1 MEKFLFG
8 GEGFPSMEDLKTELR
23 LGELKSENLR
33 KSLEQAKGLASS
45 VLLFTLQWKELESH
59 FDSIQQKIEE
69 RVAVFELREKELET
83 TMRVSR
89 ERQEEIG
96 LKEIELSLLSKKVD
110 ECNVELTFKEEEI
123 DRKRKLLE
131 ECSSEFKSKNQ
142 ELDLVRKWVE
152 DCSKELSLK
161 NKQLCSV
168 QKLISEC
175 CEKLEGKE
183 KQLILVEEQIRKSS
197 NGTDA
202 LKEELECLQNSIKEC
217 SNQLDMKRTELV
229 QSQEM
234 VEDQRKELNEN
245 EKKLDSIKSL
255 IQDYEEELE
264 AKREKYEALDKS
276 ICVHAAKLD
285 YKEKKLG
292 SINEKIRH
300 RLQELHSRDDELG
313 SLQTLILRREKQL
326 ESTKEEL
333 KSVEARVKLCSKDI
347 ELKNQEFNAIQMSTE
362 ELSQELHLKEKQ
374 LSLVQIWIEGCSKQL
389 EAKEEELTSIKNSI
403 LECTKEIES
412 KQLQLEAIQKSQEE
426 LSGTLESKEKQLDL
440 VEKACGER
448 LQEANMKEKHLDLL
462 KRSLE
467 EGLEKL
473 ETEKRQF
480 EGRVKEFELRENRF
494 DSVQKAVEQ
503 RSKELEL
510 KEKKQSNGLHS
521 QASSKNPSSFF
532 SRAVGIANT
541 ESVNSIIPN
550 QIKTENPENFII
562 CRASEALSA
571 DLVVG
576 ATMDGMDLQGILN
589 KHLDEPDL
597 RKNEV
602 LSALQM
608 SPDPAKFV
616 LDLMLWISSQH
627 KKRGGTGFEE
637 SVLKISL
644 LMLEQLLQ
652 VSPHVQPKVKADA
665 LKLASEW
672 KARMKLNADNSM
684 EILGFLQF
692 IAAFGLVSSF
702 NRDEIFKLLGTTA
715 QHQQARNVCQVLG
728 FTDMIPG
735 FIQSLIERKQYIEAV
750 RFVCAFDCKDKCQPK
765 QLLTLFLQDVNR
777 VACHCC
783 KIGKNSPEV
792 WQKATDEQIAALKSV
807 IECIKDCKLES
818 CMPVEVIGKY
828 IAELEMQKMN
838 MTFSAPAPA
847 PAVQPIVIPSGP
859 WNQPSPVLA
868 AQRWFQG
875 GIHAFTPGTQPL
887 GQFHGGIYASTAGT
901 QPLGQLH
908 GGIFASTPGA
918 QPQELSNKR
927 ARTDGPVINSYR
939 PQVATVNPYIRPASP
954 HGLGIPRNQDMAHFG
969 RQPN

>member
-1 MEKFLFG
+1 
-8 GEGFPSMEDLKTELR
+8 MEDLKTELK
-23 LGELKSENLR
+23 LGELKRENLR
-33 KSLEQAKGLASS
+33 KSLEQANGLASS

-69 RVAVFELREKELET
+69 GVAVFELREKELET

-123 DRKRKLLE
+123 GSEAELLE

-168 QKLISEC
+168 QKLISDC
-175 CEKLEGKE
+175 CEKREGKE
-183 KQLILVEEQIRKSS
+183 KQLIL
-197 NGTDA
+197 
-202 LKEELECLQNSIKEC
+202 ELECLQNSIKEC
-217 SNQLDMKRTELV
+217 SNQLSMKRTELV

-234 VEDQRKELNEN
+234 VEDQCKQLNEN

-276 ICVHAAKLD
+276 ICFHAAKLD
-285 YKEKKLG
+285 YKEK
-292 SINEKIRH
+292 NW
-300 RLQELHSRDDELG
+300 ELHSRDDELG

-326 ESTKEEL
+326 ESTKEL
-333 KSVEARVKLCSKDI
+333 KSVEARVKQCSKDI

-362 ELSQELHLKEKQ
+362 ELSQELHLKEKK
-374 LSLVQIWIEGCSKQL
+374 LSL
-389 EAKEEELTSIKNSI
+389 
-403 LECTKEIES
+403 CTKEFES

-494 DSVQKAVEQ
+494 GSVQKAFEQ

-510 KEKKQSNGLHS
+510 KEKKLSNGLHS
-521 QASSKNPSSFF
+521 QVSSKNPSSFF
-532 SRAVGIANT
+532 SQAVGIANT

-550 QIKTENPENFII
+550 QIKMENPENFII

-571 DLVVG
+571 DLVV
-576 ATMDGMDLQGILN
+576 
-589 KHLDEPDL
+589 E
-597 RKNEV
+597 
-602 LSALQM
+602 
-608 SPDPAKFV
+608 
-616 LDLMLWISSQH
+616 
-627 KKRGGTGFEE
+627 GGTGFEE

-672 KARMKLNADNSM
+672 KARMKLNADNSI
-684 EILGFLQF
+684 EIL
-692 IAAFGLVSSF
+692 
-702 NRDEIFKLLGTTA
+702 DEIFKLLGTTA
-715 QHQQARNVCQVLG
+715 QHQQARNVCR

-735 FIQSLIERKQYIEAV
+735 FIQSLIERKQYIEA
-750 RFVCAFDCKDKCQPK
+750 DKCQPK
-765 QLLTLFLQDVNR
+765 QLLTLFLQDVNK
-777 VACHCC
+777 VACQRC

-792 WQKATDEQIAALKSV
+792 RATDEQIAALKSV
-807 IECIKDCKLES
+807 IECIKDCKLNR
-818 CMPVEVIGKY
+818 
-828 IAELEMQKMN
+828 LEMQKMN
-838 MTFSAPAPA
+838 MTFSPAPA
-847 PAVQPIVIPSGP
+847 PAVEPIVIPSGP

-868 AQRWFQG
+868 AQRRFLG

-887 GQFHGGIYASTAGT
+887 GQFHVSGGIYAT
-901 QPLGQLH
+901 
-908 GGIFASTPGA
+908 TPGA
-918 QPQELSNKR
+918 QPQGLSNKR

-954 HGLGIPRNQDMAHFG
+954 YGLGIPRNQDMAHFG